1 MKFRT
6 DIALEAAG
14 ELDDIQKKGIN
25 KKVRE
30 YEDLTI
36 TEIIIEDKS
45 ISEKLRKPIGTYI
58 TAEFSSLSKDYK
70 TLDPK
75 IKIISKE
82 LGKLIPKKGLIFVV
96 GLGNSIITPDAL
108 GPKVIESIFSTRHI
122 KDELKK
128 SIKLTKLRPVAA
140 LSPGVLGQTGIEVKE
155 IISSICDK
163 IAPKAVIIIDALA
176 AKSIER
182 LGTTIQ
188 ISDTGISP
196 GSGVGNKRPEISSKT
211 IGIPVI
217 SIGVPTVIDA
227 LTIVNELVENIG
239 DNKNILL
246 KNLSN
251 NAKNMIVTPREIDV
265 LIERSAYITAMAI
278 NLALQPFYS
287 LKDLEFLS
295 K

>member
-25 KKVRE
+25 KEVRE

-36 TEIIIEDKS
+36 TEIIIEDKN
-45 ISEKLRKPIGTYI
+45 ISEKLKKPIGTYV

-70 TLDPK
+70 NLDSK

-82 LGKLIPKKGLIFVV
+82 LGKLLPKEGLIFVV

-196 GSGVGNKRPEISSKT
+196 GSGVDNKRPEISSKT

-227 LTIVNELVENIG
+227 LTIVNELVEGID
-239 DNKNILL
+239 DNENILL

-251 NAKNMIVTPREIDV
+251 NTKNMMVTPRGIDV

-278 NLALQPFYS
+278 NTALQPFYT
-287 LKDLEFLS
+287 LKDLEFLV

>member
-1 MKFRT
+1 M
-6 DIALEAAG
+6 
-14 ELDDIQKKGIN
+14 
-25 KKVRE
+25 
-30 YEDLTI
+30 
-36 TEIIIEDKS
+36 
-45 ISEKLRKPIGTYI
+45 
-58 TAEFSSLSKDYK
+58 
-70 TLDPK
+70 
-75 IKIISKE
+75 
-82 LGKLIPKKGLIFVV
+82 
-96 GLGNSIITPDAL
+96 

-227 LTIVNELVENIG
+227 LTIVNELVDDID
-239 DNKNILL
+239 DNENILL
-246 KNLSN
+246 KNLIN
-251 NAKNMIVTPREIDV
+251 NTKNMMVTPRGIDV

-278 NLALQPFYS
+278 NTALQPFYT
-287 LKDLEFLS
+287 LKDLEFLV

>member
-1 MKFRT
+1 MNFRT

-25 KKVRE
+25 RKVRE

-36 TEIIIEDKS
+36 TEIIIEDKN
-45 ISEKLRKPIGTYI
+45 ISEKLKKPIGTYV
-58 TAEFSSLSKDYK
+58 TAEFYSLSKDYK
-70 TLDPK
+70 NLDSK

-82 LGKLIPKKGLIFVV
+82 LGKLLPKEGLIFVV

-196 GSGVGNKRPEISSKT
+196 GSGVDNKRPEISSKT

-227 LTIVNELVENIG
+227 LTIVNELVEGID
-239 DNKNILL
+239 DNENILL

-251 NAKNMIVTPREIDV
+251 NTKNMMVTPRGIDV

-278 NLALQPFYS
+278 NTALQPFYT
-287 LKDLEFLS
+287 LKDLEFLI

>member
-1 MKFRT
+1 MNFRT

-25 KKVRE
+25 RKVRE

-36 TEIIIEDKS
+36 TEIIIEDKN
-45 ISEKLRKPIGTYI
+45 ISEKLKKPIGTYV
-58 TAEFSSLSKDYK
+58 TAEFYSLSKDYK
-70 TLDPK
+70 NLDSK

-82 LGKLIPKKGLIFVV
+82 LGKLLPKEGLIFVV

-227 LTIVNELVENIG
+227 LTIVNELVEGID
-239 DNKNILL
+239 DNENILL

-251 NAKNMIVTPREIDV
+251 NTKNMMVTPRGIDV

-278 NLALQPFYS
+278 NTALQPFYT
-287 LKDLEFLS
+287 LKDLEFLV

>member
-1 MKFRT
+1 MNFRT

-25 KKVRE
+25 RKVRE

-36 TEIIIEDKS
+36 TEIIIEDKN
-45 ISEKLRKPIGTYI
+45 ISEKLKKPIGTYV
-58 TAEFSSLSKDYK
+58 TAEFYSLSKDYK
-70 TLDPK
+70 NLDSK

-82 LGKLIPKKGLIFVV
+82 LGKLLPKEGLIFVV

-196 GSGVGNKRPEISSKT
+196 GSGVDNKRPEISSKT

-227 LTIVNELVENIG
+227 LTIVNELVEGID
-239 DNKNILL
+239 DNENILL

-251 NAKNMIVTPREIDV
+251 NTKNMMVTPRGIDV

-278 NLALQPFYS
+278 NTALQPFYT
-287 LKDLEFLS
+287 LKDLEFLV